1 LANPAHDARHFAEEL
16 EELKERLLAM
26 GRLAEERVSAAALA
40 LVARDSRLMRDVID
54 GDSAVNM
61 LHIEID
67 DRCFKLLALRQPMAV
82 DLRVVVAVSKINTD
96 LERVGD
102 LAVNIAEAAERYVTH
117 APVKP
122 LVDLPRMAAIAQR
135 MLADALAA
143 FVSKDVAVAEAVL
156 AQDDRLDELKNQMF
170 RELLTYML
178 ADPKKFEPA
187 LDLIL
192 ISRHLE
198 RVGDHATNI
207 AEDVIFIAEAREVR
221 HGDHSP

>member
-1 LANPAHDARHFAEEL
+1 MNTAHDARHFAEEL
-16 EELKERLLAM
+16 EELKERLLVM
-26 GRLAEERVSAAALA
+26 GRLAEERVSAAASA
-40 LVARDSRLMRDVID
+40 LVARDSKLIRDVID

-61 LHIEID
+61 LHIQID

-122 LVDLPRMAAIAQR
+122 LLDLPRMAAIAQR

-156 AQDDRLDELKNQMF
+156 AQDDRLDELKNQLF

-178 ADPKKFEPA
+178 ADPKKIEPA

-207 AEDVIFIAEAREVR
+207 AEDVIFIADAREVR

>member
-1 LANPAHDARHFAEEL
+1 MTQETRHFAEAL
-16 EELKERLLAM
+16 GELKQRLLVM
-26 GRLAEERVSAAALA
+26 GRLAEQRVSTAIEA
-40 LVARDSRLMRDVID
+40 LVARDSQLIGDVID
-54 GDSAVNM
+54 GDSALNT
-61 LHIEID
+61 LQIEID
-67 DRCFKLLALRQPMAV
+67 DRAFKLLALHQPMAV
-82 DLRVVVAVSKINTD
+82 DLRAIVAASKINAD

-102 LAVNIAEAAERYVTH
+102 LAVNIAEAAKRYATH

-135 MLADALAA
+135 MLADALES
-143 FVSKDVAVAEAVL
+143 FVSNDVVAAEAVL
-156 AQDDRLDELKNQMF
+156 AQDDRLDELKNQVF

-178 ADPKKFEPA
+178 ADPKKIEPA

-207 AEDVIFIAEAREVR
+207 AEDVIFIAEARDVR
-221 HGDHSP
+221 HGDHVA